1 MTSLTDEELAFLH
14 EVFEA
19 ARAGRV
25 DLVVPLLDQ
34 GLTPNLTN
42 AKGDTLL
49 ILAAYHKQR
58 DMVRALL
65 EHGADHARVNDM
77 GQTALGCAVFRQE
90 PQIVADLL
98 AAGRTRTPGD
108 GAPAASPS
116 SSGWRRWPRC
126 CLPPAAPPHPRG
138 RGSRGRPR
146 ELTVRAGSR
155 AAARSRCGRPA
166 HRPAPA
172 AHRSPPAG
180 GGGRWGSRG

>member
-98 AAGRTRTPGD
+98 AAGADPDAG
-108 GAPAASPS
+108 
-116 SSGWRRWPRC
+116 
-126 CLPPAAPPHPRG
+126 G
-138 RGSRGRPR
+138 RS
-146 ELTVRAGSR
+146 
-155 AAARSRCGRPA
+155 ARSVAEFFRLEEM
-166 HRPAPA
+166 A
-172 AHRSPPAG
+172 ALLPPAG
-180 GGGRWGSRG
+180 GAAPTPEAAVPEDGRES